1 MSRATDAQQF
11 FADVEGERV
20 TCVENT
26 YIPSRNGL
34 ILRLNRVGKSV
45 ADATAVNT
53 RGSVEAGYSGYR
65 INLPTRVRDVVALND
80 HTVTYKIGVDD
91 HTVTYRKGDHPL

>member
-11 FADVEGERV
+11 FADVEGELV

-26 YIPSRNGL
+26 YIPSRKGL
-34 ILRLNRVGKSV
+34 ILCLDRVGKSV

-53 RGSVEAGYSGYR
+53 RGSINAGERGYR
-65 INLPTRVRDVVALND
+65 VNLPTRVRDVVALND
-80 HTVTYKIGVDD
+80 HTVTYKIGVGD
-91 HTVTYRKGDHPL
+91 HTVTYRKGGHPL